1 MSCIGAVVR
10 IPLGVILGFIVMM
23 GVLFAGLSAVMIFA
37 GTPFCFAD
45 GSAAGSAVGSA
56 VGSSVG
62 SAVGSWVASD
72 KFCAAILGVM
82 AVGAFLGGFAAMRIG
97 GTAAI
102 VFLTLLFGALGALTA
117 MGKIQEPDAIR
128 FKDRPAERPEHL
140 GPMQAAQWSET
151 PDWCEWGKTGA
162 GLAGIAVGAAVGK
175 GPSRGAKR
183 LKSKD

>member
-23 GVLFAGLSAVMIFA
+23 GVLFAGLSAVMILA

-45 GSAAGSAVGSA
+45 GSESGSA
-56 VGSSVG
+56 VG

-102 VFLTLLFGALGALTA
+102 VFLMLLFGTLGTLTA
-117 MGKIQEPDAIR
+117 MGKLQEPDAIR

-151 PDWCEWGKTGA
+151 PAWCEWGKTGA
-162 GLAGIAVGAAVGK
+162 GLAGIAIGAAVGK
-175 GPSRGAKR
+175 GPPRAATRPKP
-183 LKSKD
+183 KD

>member
-45 GSAAGSAVGSA
+45 DSLGGSAVR
-56 VGSSVG
+56 
-62 SAVGSWVASD
+62 SWVASE

-82 AVGAFLGGFAAMRIG
+82 AVGAFFGGFAAMRIG

-102 VFLTLLFGALGALTA
+102 VFLTLLFGALGTLTA
-117 MGKIQEPDAIR
+117 MGKLQEPDAIR

-162 GLAGIAVGAAVGK
+162 GLAGIAIGAAVGK
-175 GPSRGAKR
+175 GPPRAAKR
-183 LKSKD
+183 LKPKD